1 MFGPIG
7 RRVFVLS
14 IRRLTIG
21 PNLMM
26 SAVRLY
32 AASKPNSFPDSFHW
46 AWIRSSKQSIRHHR
60 ALSSIK
66 LVQENEERLMKE
78 TESTSFFLVI
88 TLSSIVFFSFGL
100 RLMIEQVM
108 TWLAAVSSLIGDRDS
123 QPGLTSGYKRFPLP
137 FLRFVIFKKWE
148 RGNLILEIGRAHV

>member
-1 MFGPIG
+1 MLLPSPTPSLILFIG
-7 RRVFVLS
+7 LG
-14 IRRLTIG
+14 LEAA
-21 PNLMM
+21 NNQ
-26 SAVRLY
+26 SA
-32 AASKPNSFPDSFHW
+32 
-46 AWIRSSKQSIRHHR
+46 R

-137 FLRFVIFKKWE
+137 SICFSF
-148 RGNLILEIGRAHV
+148 

>member
-1 MFGPIG
+1 MLLPSPTPSLILFIG
-7 RRVFVLS
+7 LG
-14 IRRLTIG
+14 LEAA
-21 PNLMM
+21 NNQ
-26 SAVRLY
+26 SA
-32 AASKPNSFPDSFHW
+32 
-46 AWIRSSKQSIRHHR
+46 R

-137 FLRFVIFKKWE
+137 SISIDDPSS
-148 RGNLILEIGRAHV
+148 LILAFRRLDGFFVSLD

>member
-1 MFGPIG
+1 MLLPSPTPSLILFIG
-7 RRVFVLS
+7 LG
-14 IRRLTIG
+14 LEAA
-21 PNLMM
+21 NNQ
-26 SAVRLY
+26 SA
-32 AASKPNSFPDSFHW
+32 
-46 AWIRSSKQSIRHHR
+46 R

-66 LVQENEERLMKE
+66 RKVQENEERLMKEKE

-88 TLSSIVFFSFGL
+88 TLSSIVIFFGL

-137 FLRFVIFKKWE
+137 SICFSF
-148 RGNLILEIGRAHV
+148 

>member
-1 MFGPIG
+1 M
-7 RRVFVLS
+7 
-14 IRRLTIG
+14 
-21 PNLMM
+21 
-26 SAVRLY
+26 
-32 AASKPNSFPDSFHW
+32 
-46 AWIRSSKQSIRHHR
+46 
-60 ALSSIK
+60 
-66 LVQENEERLMKE
+66 EE

-137 FLRFVIFKKWE
+137 LIWPARVSFSPPARSKEEEILLME
-148 RGNLILEIGRAHV
+148 RPALSLPLDGWTGS

>member
-1 MFGPIG
+1 MLLPSPTPSLILFIG
-7 RRVFVLS
+7 LG
-14 IRRLTIG
+14 LEAA
-21 PNLMM
+21 NNQ
-26 SAVRLY
+26 SA
-32 AASKPNSFPDSFHW
+32 
-46 AWIRSSKQSIRHHR
+46 R

-88 TLSSIVFFSFGL
+88 TLSSIVIFFGL

-137 FLRFVIFKKWE
+137 SICFSF
-148 RGNLILEIGRAHV
+148 

>member
-1 MFGPIG
+1 MLLPSPTPSLILFIG
-7 RRVFVLS
+7 LG
-14 IRRLTIG
+14 LEAA
-21 PNLMM
+21 NNQ
-26 SAVRLY
+26 SA
-32 AASKPNSFPDSFHW
+32 
-46 AWIRSSKQSIRHHR
+46 R

-66 LVQENEERLMKE
+66 RKVQENEERLMKEKE

-88 TLSSIVFFSFGL
+88 TLSSIVIFFGL

-137 FLRFVIFKKWE
+137 STVSRAGWLFLSSHAR
-148 RGNLILEIGRAHV
+148 